1 MHSQRLFCFL
11 LIFSLLFVYGCQS
24 DSDLKAEVKERDSAQ
39 EQKQQP
45 PKQQGPVPVEVPKE
59 LEGIHVLAG
68 PGKYAGDRYDEN
80 KVRAEIDRLPK
91 NLSQEEYYQKL
102 LGLLAEDYTRYIH
115 FFETFDPSLTI
126 DDKRPDEIKGP
137 KLPEDQEVNIVILL
151 DSSGS
156 MAGRVKGGVKMD
168 LAKKAVKD
176 FASKMPEGANVSLQ
190 VYGHKGSN
198 AKRDKKE
205 SCNGIEEVYP
215 LGPYHSSGFQS
226 ALKKFKPA
234 GWTPLAKAME
244 NAKKELSGHSGDNVK
259 NIVYVVSDGVETC
272 GGDPVEAAKA
282 LNQSDIQAV
291 VNIIGFDVDDAG
303 QKALKTVAEAGKGTY
318 ATATSGADLEEH
330 LKLEYDRLWQEWDV
344 WEDEQQRKV
353 DLEDDQKIQEIDEMD
368 DEMVEL
374 ADIEDD
380 RLTDAWDYLEDVVE
394 TDVSDI
400 FDWINHRE
408 SVLQSYANNKESE
421 LQNKVNENESKLQN
435 ELNRMEEEAYD
446 KYKGGH

>member
-1 MHSQRLFCFL
+1 MRNRRLFCFL
-11 LIFSLLFVYGCQS
+11 LIFALLFVHGCQS
-24 DSDLKAEVKERDSAQ
+24 GLDPEAEVQKTATK
-39 EQKQQP
+39 EQKQP
-45 PKQQGPVPVEVPKE
+45 PKQRGSVPVEVPKE

-68 PGKYAGDRYDEN
+68 PGKYAGDRYDES

-91 NLSQEEYYQKL
+91 NLSQEAYYKKL
-102 LGLLAEDYTRYIH
+102 LGLLAEDYTPYIH

-126 DDKRPDEIKGP
+126 DGKGP
-137 KLPEDQEVNIVILL
+137 DGIKEPALPEDQEVNIVILL

-176 FASKMPEGANVSLQ
+176 FASKMPEGANVSLH

-198 AKRDKKE
+198 AERDKKV
-205 SCNGIEEVYP
+205 SCKGIEEVYP
-215 LGPYHSSGFQS
+215 LGPYDSSEFQS
-226 ALKKFKPA
+226 ALEKFRPA

-244 NAKKELSGHSGDNVK
+244 NAKKELSGHSGDHVQ

-303 QKALKTVAEAGKGTY
+303 QKALKAVADAGKGTY
-318 ATATSGADLEEH
+318 ATATTGADLEEH
-330 LKLEYDRLWQEWDV
+330 FKLEYDRLWREWDL

-353 DLEDDQKIQEIDEMD
+353 DLEDDEKIREIDEMD
-368 DEMVEL
+368 DEMVRL

-394 TDVSDI
+394 TDVSEI

-408 SVLQSYANNKESE
+408 SVLQDYANKKESE

-446 KYKGGH
+446 KYKGGR